1 MADKM
6 IQCPACEKEISS
18 KAEQCPNCGHK
29 MKKPIYKKWWFWVII
44 VVVMVAIGNM
54 GGDTPDRP
62 DAADNTQVTGEPSQP
77 AKLPAGAETMCRA
90 LTNLFVEHVVGEEWH
105 MLAFSVENYELDEN
119 GNGTIEVLYLPPNAG
134 SGETKVNL
142 TIEKSDDTY
151 TIIYA
156 LLAGADEVDLSA
168 VLDSCKTLSN

>member
-1 MADKM
+1 MAERM

-18 KAEQCPNCGHK
+18 KAQQCPNCGHK

-44 VVVMVAIGNM
+44 VLAVAIIGNIR
-54 GGDTPDRP
+54 GGTSDDPAQSDS
-62 DAADNTQVTGEPSQP
+62 AQVTAEPSQSV
-77 AKLPAGAETMCRA
+77 KLPVSTETMCRA

-105 MLAFSVENYELDEN
+105 MLAFSIENYELDEN
-119 GNGTIEVLYLPPNAG
+119 ENGMIEVLYLPSRAG

-151 TIIYA
+151 TITYA
-156 LLAGADEVDLSA
+156 LLAGVNEVDLSA
-168 VLDSCKTLSN
+168 VSGSYKTLSN